1 MKYLL
6 LLAAVWQA
14 HSADVCDPGKFA
26 GAYGVEL
33 SGNTTISG
41 TPTPVAVIG
50 RLEFDDQG
58 GVTGY
63 MSVNFTGYL
72 LGNPVTGK
80 YDAHTDCSLNWSLQ
94 DDSGA
99 FQHFSGT
106 IKGEVPRVEFRQT
119 DPGGAGNGVMMRT
132 PANCTAATLKKRYI
146 YSLAGSTTPMLA
158 GETAHKVASSGAI
171 DVTGAGKV
179 TVTPDGPHAASE
191 GTVEVDAKCIATMDL
206 NFSTGDSD
214 AKVPMK
220 LRGVVVDDGKEIRAI
235 QTDPGTTVI
244 ARFSLGQ

>member
-6 LLAAVWQA
+6 LLAVVLQA
-14 HSADVCDPGKFA
+14 HSASVCDPRKFA
-26 GAYGVEL
+26 GAYGVQL

-41 TPTPVAVIG
+41 APTPVAVIG

-58 GVTGY
+58 AVTGY

-80 YDAHTDCSLNWSLQ
+80 YDAHTDCSINWSLQ

-106 IKGEVPRVEFRQT
+106 ITGDTPRVEFRQT
-119 DPGGAGNGVMMRT
+119 DPGGAGNGIMMRT
-132 PANCTAATLKKRYI
+132 PDNCSVATLKKRYI

-158 GETAHKVASSGAI
+158 GETSHKVSSSGAI
-171 DVTGAGKV
+171 DVSGGKI
-179 TVTPDGPHAASE
+179 TVTPDGPRAASD
-191 GTVEVDAKCIATMDL
+191 GTVEVDSKCIVTMDL
-206 NFSTGDSD
+206 TFSMADSD
-214 AKVPMK
+214 TKVPVK

-244 ARFSLGQ
+244 AKFSLGQ